1 MFLKHTSKH
10 ISDSTNALLCVL
22 LEQHAKSVG
31 YSIEVS
37 VGLLKYW
44 KGNVQSN
51 WSTVGDC
58 PDCNIDWK
66 IKTVISSAIW
76 II

>member
-1 MFLKHTSKH
+1 M
-10 ISDSTNALLCVL
+10 L

-44 KGNVQSN
+44 NGNVQSS

-58 PDCNIDWK
+58 PDCNIVYRNNK
-66 IKTVISSAIW
+66 NVSNKQLSKK
-76 II
+76 